1 MNLIDGL
8 VLLFL
13 FLWGILQRALP
24 GRKKEAESV
33 PDAVETADP
42 AGDKGI
48 FLKTYGNVLV
58 LEELLC

>member
-1 MNLIDGL
+1 MDLCCFFFSSGEY
-8 VLLFL
+8 
-13 FLWGILQRALP
+13 WQRALP

-58 LEELLC
+58 LEELIC

>member
-1 MNLIDGL
+1 MDLCCFFFSSGEY
-8 VLLFL
+8 
-13 FLWGILQRALP
+13 WQRALP
-24 GRKKEAESV
+24 GGKEKAAESV